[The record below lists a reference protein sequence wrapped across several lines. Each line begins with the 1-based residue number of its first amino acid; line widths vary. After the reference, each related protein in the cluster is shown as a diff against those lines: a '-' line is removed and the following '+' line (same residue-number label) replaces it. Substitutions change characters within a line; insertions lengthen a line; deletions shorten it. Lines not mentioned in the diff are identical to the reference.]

1 MIVISSREFRQ
12 NQKKY
17 LEKVDEGEQVIL
29 LRGKDKAYS
38 LAAVV
43 EDDIYLNSKM
53 VERIKKSMKEIESGD
68 TVKIS
73 SSEEIRDL
81 LGL

>member
-17 LEKVDEGEQVIL
+17 LEKVDKGEQVIL

-38 LAAVV
+38 LAAVN
-43 EDDIYLNSKM
+43 DSDLYLNSELTEK
-53 VERIKKSMKEIESGD
+53 IKKSLAQVKSGD
-68 TVKIS
+68 TVEVS
-73 SSEEIRDL
+73 TSEGIRDL